1 VIKRLFGEHISSRH
15 VRTQNREL
23 SFRCIA
29 YNLHRLINLLVI
41 VTMVSTEPPDS
52 YSLNTLSNEIYEL
65 YNTVISRITFVA
77 TLSLILS
84 FIVTPQTLFMA
95 AASAQS
101 TTTTSTENTTGSAA
115 ATQQSISILDPGE
128 INLEILRNSIISTL
142 REPSTALAIKMA
154 QLSSFNKTENIN
166 LETIRN
172 NIISTLREP
181 STALAIKMAQL
192 SSFNKTEN
200 ITTLASIWG
209 FPLVTIERYV
219 SATRTDS

>member
-1 VIKRLFGEHISSRH
+1 
-15 VRTQNREL
+15 
-23 SFRCIA
+23 
-29 YNLHRLINLLVI
+29 
-41 VTMVSTEPPDS
+41 M
-52 YSLNTLSNEIYEL
+52 
-65 YNTVISRITFVA
+65 ISRITFVA
-77 TLSLILS
+77 TLSLIMS

-115 ATQQSISILDPGE
+115 TQQSIAILDPGE
-128 INLEILRNSIISTL
+128 
-142 REPSTALAIKMA
+142 
-154 QLSSFNKTENIN
+154 IN

-181 STALAIKMAQL
+181 STALAIKIAQL
-192 SSFNKTEN
+192 SSSNKTEN
-200 ITTLASIWG
+200 IATLPYIWG